1 MGSTIET
8 VNQGERCMPH
18 IPTNPRLAL
27 AGILTVVV
35 SIIGGGQIA
44 AHHNPQSMTQH
55 EMPSPTQAAGPA
67 DEAYHDAMQRMHDD
81 MAMAFTGD
89 PDVDFARGMIP
100 HHQGAIDMAKAV
112 LEYGQD
118 PQIKKLAV
126 DIIAAQEKEIEFL
139 RDWLQR
145 KGKAP
150 G

>member
-1 MGSTIET
+1 MS
-8 VNQGERCMPH
+8 H
-18 IPTNPRLAL
+18 IPTNPRRAL
-27 AGILTVVV
+27 AGTLAVML
-35 SIIGGGQIA
+35 SMIGGGQVA
-44 AHHNPQSMTQH
+44 AHHNPQSRSQH
-55 EMPSPTQAAGPA
+55 EMPSHTQAAGPA
-67 DEAYHDAMQRMHDD
+67 DEAYQDAMQRMHDD
-81 MAMAFTGD
+81 MDMAFTGD

-100 HHQGAIDMAKAV
+100 HHQGAIDMARAV
-112 LEYGQD
+112 LEYGRD